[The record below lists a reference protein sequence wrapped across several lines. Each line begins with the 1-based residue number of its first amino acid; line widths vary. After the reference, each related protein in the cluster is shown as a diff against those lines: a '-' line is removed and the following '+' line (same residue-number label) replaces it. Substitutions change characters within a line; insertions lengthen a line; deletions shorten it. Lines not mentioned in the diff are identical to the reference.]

1 MNLCTG
7 YTPFTGIC
15 YDPNKTRYIVIGA
28 PLDMSSSYRS
38 GSGEAPEAI
47 RRISKSLELCSI
59 MTGVDVE
66 SVGIADVGDA
76 PLIPGNL
83 EDSLGAIMRFAA
95 SFISTGKLPIV
106 LGGEHTISF
115 ATLSA
120 VKGSYGK
127 GVCMAV
133 FDAHL
138 DLRNEYLGSTVNHAT
153 VMRRI
158 IEAIN
163 PIKVVYVGSRAVSRE
178 EAEFLEKMKGS
189 IAVASMKTLLS
200 SGIHETAKRLADE
213 VSVCDA
219 VYLSIDVDVVDPAF
233 APGVQTPEPV
243 GLTPREVLELLE
255 YIVDS
260 KLVGVDIVEVAPKY
274 DPSEITAALAARFV
288 VEIVGMHISNSS
300 ENFSICNVG
309 WGQPIGGSAKKAAY
323 RG

>member
-1 MNLCTG
+1 MNLCAG

-59 MTGVDVE
+59 TTGVDVE
-66 SVGIADVGDA
+66 SVGIADVGDV
-76 PLIPGNL
+76 PLTPGNL
-83 EDSLGAIMRFAA
+83 EASLGAITRFIA
-95 SFISTGKLPIV
+95 SFVSAGKLPIV

-115 ATLSA
+115 AVLPA
-120 VKGSYGK
+120 VKEGRGK
-127 GVCMAV
+127 GVCTVV

-138 DLRNEYLGSTVNHAT
+138 DLRNEYLGSAINHAT

-163 PIKVVYVGSRAVSRE
+163 PIKVIYIGSRAVSRE
-178 EAEFLEKMKGS
+178 EAEFLEKMRDR
-189 IAVASMKTLLS
+189 IAVAPMKTLLS
-200 SGIHETAKRLADE
+200 SGVHETARRLADE
-213 VSVCDA
+213 VSICDA

-255 YIVDS
+255 HIVDS

-274 DPSEITAALAARFV
+274 DLSEITAALAARLV
-288 VEIVGMHISNSS
+288 VEIVGMHVSNSS
-300 ENFSICNVG
+300 ENFSVCNVG
-309 WGQPIGGSAKKAAY
+309 WGQSISGSAKKTTH

>member
-1 MNLCTG
+1 
-7 YTPFTGIC
+7 
-15 YDPNKTRYIVIGA
+15 
-28 PLDMSSSYRS
+28 
-38 GSGEAPEAI
+38 
-47 RRISKSLELCSI
+47 
-59 MTGVDVE
+59 VE
-66 SVGIADVGDA
+66 SVGIADVGDV

-83 EDSLGAIMRFAA
+83 EASLGAITRFVA
-95 SFISTGKLPIV
+95 SFVSIGKLPIV

-115 ATLSA
+115 AALSA
-120 VKGSYGK
+120 VKGGHSK
-127 GVCMAV
+127 GVCVAV

-138 DLRNEYLGSTVNHAT
+138 DLRNEYLGSAVNHAT

-163 PIKVVYVGSRAVSRE
+163 PIKVIYVGSRAISRE

-200 SGIHETAKRLADE
+200 SGIYETARRLADE

-255 YIVDS
+255 YIVNS

-288 VEIVGMHISNSS
+288 VEIVGMHVSSSS
-300 ENFSICNVG
+300 ENFSVCNVG
-309 WGQPIGGSAKKAAY
+309 WSQPISRSAKKAA
-323 RG
+323 RRD